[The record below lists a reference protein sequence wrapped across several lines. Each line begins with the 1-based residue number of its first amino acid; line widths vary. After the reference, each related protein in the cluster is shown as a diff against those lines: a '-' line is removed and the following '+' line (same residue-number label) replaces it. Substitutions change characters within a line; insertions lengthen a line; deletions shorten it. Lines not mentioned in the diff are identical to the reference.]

1 MLNQEEE
8 MKFLYIA
15 THGSEDPTRASLPF
29 MMAKGA
35 KEAGHDVEV
44 ALMGDS
50 VIVFNETIASSV
62 QGVGLPSLRELMQ
75 FARDN
80 KIPVYG

>member
-1 MLNQEEE
+1 MPNQEGA

-15 THGSEDPTRASLPF
+15 TYGSEDPTRASLPF

-35 KEAGHDVEV
+35 KEAGQDVAV
-44 ALMGDS
+44 ALMGES
-50 VIVFNETIASSV
+50 VLLFNETIASSV
-62 QGVGLPSLRELMQ
+62 QGVGLPSLKELMQ
-75 FARDN
+75 FSRDN

>member
-1 MLNQEEE
+1 

-15 THGSEDPTRASLPF
+15 THGQEDPTRAGLPF
-29 MMAKGA
+29 LMAKGA
-35 KEAGHDVEV
+35 KEAGHDVSI
-44 ALMGDS
+44 ALAGDS
-50 VIVFNETIASSV
+50 VVLYNEAIASNV
-62 QGVGLPSLRELMQ
+62 QGVGIPPLKELMQ

>member
-1 MLNQEEE
+1 

-15 THGSEDPTRASLPF
+15 SHGSEDPTRASLPF
-29 MMAKGA
+29 LMAKGA
-35 KEAGHDVEV
+35 KEAGHEIEI

-50 VIVFNETIASSV
+50 VVLFNEGMASNV
-62 QGVGLPSLRELMQ
+62 QGVGIPPLKELMA
-75 FARDN
+75 FAREN

>member
-1 MLNQEEE
+1 
-8 MKFLYIA
+8 
-15 THGSEDPTRASLPF
+15 

-35 KEAGHDVEV
+35 KEAGHEV
-44 ALMGDS
+44 AVALTGDS
-50 VIVFNETIASSV
+50 VILFNETIASSV
-62 QGVGLPSLRELMQ
+62 QGVGLPSLKELMQ

>member
-1 MLNQEEE
+1 MAKL
-8 MKFLYIA
+8 LITG
-15 THGSEDPTRASLPF
+15 THGAEDPTRASMPF
-29 MMAKGA
+29 HIAKGA
-35 KEAGHDVEV
+35 KEAGHEVAV

-50 VIVFNETIASSV
+50 VILFNETIASSV
-62 QGVGLPSLRELMQ
+62 QGVGLPSLKELIQ

>member
-1 MLNQEEE
+1 
-8 MKFLYIA
+8 
-15 THGSEDPTRASLPF
+15 

-35 KEAGHDVEV
+35 KEAGDDVAV

-50 VIVFNETIASSV
+50 VILFNETIASSV
-62 QGVGLPSLRELMQ
+62 QGVGLPSLKELMQ

>member
-1 MLNQEEE
+1 
-8 MKFLYIA
+8 MKFIYIA
-15 THGSEDPTRASLPF
+15 MHGSEDPTRASLPF

-35 KEAGHDVEV
+35 KEAGYDVEV

-50 VIVFNETIASSV
+50 VILFNETIASSV
-62 QGVGLPSLRELMQ
+62 QGVGLPSLKELMQ

-80 KIPVYG
+80 KIPLYG

>member
-1 MLNQEEE
+1 

-15 THGSEDPTRASLPF
+15 SHGSEDPTRAGLAF

-35 KEAGHDVEV
+35 KEAGHEVEIALQGDAVILFNPTV
-44 ALMGDS
+44 AE
-50 VIVFNETIASSV
+50 NV
-62 QGVGLPSLRELMQ
+62 QPVGLPSLKELMG